1 MNSFNSRSN
10 QWLTLIECLFI
21 AFLPLI
27 GLGIGCAALPQGRT
41 IVQSFWEGYAQ
52 SLMVLSTAFY
62 VFPAFFAEIAFEAL
76 RGHGLTLSPPST
88 THMVVCSCIQSLAL
102 GFILWF
108 AVGRRQLA
116 TKLLRPFGFML
127 AVFLAG
133 HALVGWFVY
142 SGHRTGRETYTRLM
156 TADHPALL
164 SACRFMLS
172 NRSLYTNDWPTA
184 FGLEEGEI
192 NISQEQ
198 IQTNTNV
205 PPIIREMNT
214 RSLDLREKYV
224 IATLP
229 GPPRLYFIGY
239 AQGAAQKGTIRLID
253 GLWFFN
259 GNGDWPETN
268 DKSGQQE

>member
-1 MNSFNSRSN
+1 MNSINSRHN
-10 QWLTLIECLFI
+10 QWLTLLECLLI

-27 GLGIGCAALPQGRT
+27 GLGIGCATLPQGST

-62 VFPAFFAEIAFEAL
+62 AFPAFFAEIAFEAI
-76 RGHGLTLSPPST
+76 RGQDLTGELPSNIY
-88 THMVVCSCIQSLAL
+88 MAVCACVQSLAL
-102 GFILWF
+102 GFILWL

-116 TKLLRPFGFML
+116 PKLLRPFGFML
-127 AVFLAG
+127 AVFLGG
-133 HALVGWFVY
+133 HALVGWFAY

-172 NRSLYTNDWPTA
+172 NRNLYTNDWPTA
-184 FGLEEGEI
+184 FSLEEGEI
-192 NISQEQ
+192 SMSQEQ
-198 IQTNTNV
+198 INANTNV

-214 RSLDLREKYV
+214 RSLDLREKFV

-239 AQGAAQKGTIRLID
+239 AQGAAQKGTTRLID

-259 GNGDWPETN
+259 GNGEWPETN
-268 DKSGQQE
+268 DQPDQ